1 MKKFSSA
8 LSWLI
13 LFGILLAACAGGAVS
28 TEEVPEATSPPG
40 EVEGPAEVQGVV
52 RVGSWDSGEALE
64 PFNNAIASFEAEQP
78 DVDVQLEAVPQGY
91 GDKLLTQFAAGTAP
105 DVIQVG
111 DGDISKFVSQGVL
124 EPLDG
129 YIEGDDPLDMGV
141 FFPAVASIG
150 QVEGETYLLTKD
162 YSPLVLFYNK
172 KLFDEAGVAYPDE
185 TWTWDDLLAAAQ
197 QLTKPDGSQ
206 WGIQIPNSW
215 GDWLWPRGM
224 MPLIFQN
231 GGELIS
237 EDGTKTTGYLNSPE
251 TVEAIQWYVDLF
263 KVHKV
268 APTKQD
274 VEALAGQDLFQTGRV
289 AMLWTGRWPLK
300 DFLANSELSFGTAPL
315 PQGKERANSICWAGF
330 AVYSKSQNKDAAW
343 AFLKHLTAEEGAQEF
358 ADYAFTAVQPI
369 AEQQGLDTDPYN
381 APIVEDLE
389 NIRPLPDLS
398 QPKWIDCG
406 EKFFKEELEKVFLQ
420 DKDLQAAMDE
430 AVAKADAC
438 IAGQ

>member
-1 MKKFSSA
+1 
-8 LSWLI
+8 
-13 LFGILLAACAGGAVS
+13 
-28 TEEVPEATSPPG
+28 
-40 EVEGPAEVQGVV
+40 
-52 RVGSWDSGEALE
+52 
-64 PFNNAIASFEAEQP
+64 
-78 DVDVQLEAVPQGY
+78 
-91 GDKLLTQFAAGTAP
+91 
-105 DVIQVG
+105 
-111 DGDISKFVSQGVL
+111 
-124 EPLDG
+124 
-129 YIEGDDPLDMGV
+129 
-141 FFPAVASIG
+141 
-150 QVEGETYLLTKD
+150 LLTKD

-274 VEALAGQDLFQTGRV
+274 VESLAGQDLFQTGRV